1 MCPTTKTAPCN
12 DACKLMQSNLKWNTT
27 GEVEKSPC
35 GKKPNFGKLQIH
47 SLFIHPSTQ
56 RSSSCLSFSPLHF
69 SFSPL
74 GRWKWLLLLEKRGG
88 GVCANFDTFAHF
100 VRLLLFFQ
108 SWLSAIESSS
118 SGNWL
123 VDWEDCIGESS
134 LLRGWSFSNRCLL
147 IFCIGAGLSN
157 FPVLVCQIFLIKP
170 IETPKLDAAT

>member
-74 GRWKWLLLLEKRGG
+74 GRWKWLLLLLLEKRGG
-88 GVCANFDTFAHF
+88 GCVRILTPLRILFVCF
-100 VRLLLFFQ
+100 
-108 SWLSAIESSS
+108 
-118 SGNWL
+118 
-123 VDWEDCIGESS
+123 C
-134 LLRGWSFSNRCLL
+134 FSNRGCQQSNRHRQA
-147 IFCIGAGLSN
+147 IGWLTGRI
-157 FPVLVCQIFLIKP
+157 V
-170 IETPKLDAAT
+170 